1 MGQLPGSVGCQSF
14 SNDAPRDLGVEWVLL
29 SHEVLCHRTWYH
41 TSRVLSRKHCSA
53 RVLSSQCLF
62 QLAPGEF
69 FSNIKKC
76 VRVKSD
82 TLNFLEWEKKKRKF
96 RAIGIW
102 LQSNAFKTTHSAH
115 SAMSEATI
123 TPKIA
128 IQEFSEKQLWQK
140 LWKNALKNDSF
151 WELAYLL
158 IMPLDPVHFSFCF
171 LGAFMLTA
179 KTWHKTN
186 GDAENW

>member
-1 MGQLPGSVGCQSF
+1 MLWRAGVLQWQPLSPGHGDQM
-14 SNDAPRDLGVEWVLL
+14 APIHTLSQHCLHQHSSSLRRNLSISCGAALRCVEIFCW
-29 SHEVLCHRTWYH
+29 
-41 TSRVLSRKHCSA
+41 KP
-53 RVLSSQCLF
+53 
-62 QLAPGEF
+62 LATAAP
-69 FSNIKKC
+69 
-76 VRVKSD
+76 
-82 TLNFLEWEKKKRKF
+82 
-96 RAIGIW
+96 
-102 LQSNAFKTTHSAH
+102 
-115 SAMSEATI
+115 MSEATI

-179 KTWHKTN
+179 KT
-186 GDAENW
+186 

>member
-1 MGQLPGSVGCQSF
+1 MVDFLYGRVVDAGADVVDAVDPRCYNGNRYLGTRWRQSTHCLHQHSSSLRRNLSISCGAALRCVEIF
-14 SNDAPRDLGVEWVLL
+14 CWKPLATAAP
-29 SHEVLCHRTWYH
+29 
-41 TSRVLSRKHCSA
+41 
-53 RVLSSQCLF
+53 
-62 QLAPGEF
+62 
-69 FSNIKKC
+69 
-76 VRVKSD
+76 
-82 TLNFLEWEKKKRKF
+82 
-96 RAIGIW
+96 
-102 LQSNAFKTTHSAH
+102 
-115 SAMSEATI
+115 MSEATI